1 VQRILVVANQTLAGE
16 HLVKEVRER
25 LSAGR
30 TAFHILVPATHPRDH
45 AAWTE
50 GEAVAIAKRNLAQ
63 ALETFR
69 KLGAEATGEV
79 GDENPLGA
87 IGDVLREQEFDEI
100 ILSTLPLGISKWLG
114 QDLVS
119 RVERSFAIPVT
130 HIVGDAEG
138 EAGDSETQRET

>member
-1 VQRILVVANQTLAGE
+1 VNRYLVVANQTLAGE

-30 TAFHILVPATHPRDH
+30 STFHILVPATHPQDH
-45 AAWTE
+45 AVWTE

-69 KLGAEATGEV
+69 KLGAKATGEV
-79 GDENPLGA
+79 GDENALGA

-100 ILSTLPLGISKWLG
+100 ILSTLPPGISKWLG

-130 HIVGDAEG
+130 HVVGDVEG
-138 EAGDSETQRET
+138 VEKE

>member
-1 VQRILVVANQTLAGE
+1 LQRFLVVANQTLAGE
-16 HLVKEVRER
+16 HLVKEIRER
-25 LSAGR
+25 LSAGPCR
-30 TAFHILVPATHPRDH
+30 FHVLVPATHPHDL
-45 AAWTE
+45 AVWTE
-50 GEAVAIAKRNLAQ
+50 GEAVAIARRNLEQ

-79 GDENPLGA
+79 GDEVPLGA

-100 ILSTLPLGISKWLG
+100 ILSTLPLGVSKWLG

-130 HIVGDAEG
+130 HVTGDVAADKAVE
-138 EAGDSETQRET
+138 

>member
-1 VQRILVVANQTLAGE
+1 VNRYLVVANQTLAGE
-16 HLVKEVRER
+16 HLVKEVREH

-30 TAFHILVPATHPRDH
+30 SVFHILVPATHPQDH
-45 AAWTE
+45 AVWTE

-79 GDENPLGA
+79 GDENALQA
-87 IGDVLREQEFDEI
+87 IGDVLRDQEFDEI
-100 ILSTLPLGISKWLG
+100 ILSTLPAGISKWLG

-130 HIVGDAEG
+130 HVVGDAPTEEEPG
-138 EAGDSETQRET
+138 